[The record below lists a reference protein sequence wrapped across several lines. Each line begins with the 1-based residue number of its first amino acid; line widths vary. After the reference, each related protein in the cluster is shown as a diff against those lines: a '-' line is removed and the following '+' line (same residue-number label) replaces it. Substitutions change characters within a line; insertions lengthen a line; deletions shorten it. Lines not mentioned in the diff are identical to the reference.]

1 MLAGQ
6 AVIEEELSEIFGSDD
21 AYYVYSMTEML
32 DQMDSM
38 LNIMISIL
46 TGIAAISLVVG
57 GIGIMNIML
66 VSVTERTREIGIRK
80 ALGAKR
86 RHIMRQFI
94 IEAGTTSAIGGL
106 LGIAAGYGLSAVATQ
121 LITIGLGE
129 NMSVVPTMNSILV
142 AFGISAGIGVLFGY
156 LPARKAARLN
166 PIDALR
172 HD

>member
-1 MLAGQ
+1 
-6 AVIEEELSEIFGSDD
+6 
-21 AYYVYSMTEML
+21 
-32 DQMDSM
+32 
-38 LNIMISIL
+38 
-46 TGIAAISLVVG
+46 
-57 GIGIMNIML
+57 
-66 VSVTERTREIGIRK
+66 
-80 ALGAKR
+80 
-86 RHIMRQFI
+86 MRQFI